1 MIDHRSYAHNLNNC
15 EIKAWKTFRPE
26 RDLNPWPL
34 RYRWSAL
41 PTDVFIFYSAVQ
53 VYDLLRATHPW
64 KTLTLARAS
73 RWRLR
78 HPSKLL
84 ITTHHYRWWQRSLF
98 GHHLSCDVINFFK
111 PRPLFNSSANAAI
124 WLVERLARHFLLAP
138 DWLGPPKSVVYYYLE
153 NANSEKRTSETGTAL
168 LVRKPWVRRS
178 LM

>member
-1 MIDHRSYAHNLNNC
+1 MSVETFLAHAHN
-15 EIKAWKTFRPE
+15 P
-26 RDLNPWPL
+26 
-34 RYRWSAL
+34 
-41 PTDVFIFYSAVQ
+41 
-53 VYDLLRATHPW
+53 DLLRATYPS

-138 DWLGPPKSVVYYYLE
+138 DWLGPPKSVLFYYCQPKVFKFSPKFYWEGASIKEMFQCFSRGLT
-153 NANSEKRTSETGTAL
+153 KRTKITLNPSDFC
-168 LVRKPWVRRS
+168 
-178 LM
+178 